1 MTGKILRFKLRASN
15 EIGSTLSAS
24 YLSVLM
30 ARTPGKPSEL
40 LQLIQ
45 TTSELIKVQIPLIT
59 DDGGSTIL
67 AFELVMDDGLQG

>member
-1 MTGKILRFKLRASN
+1 
-15 EIGSTLSAS
+15 
-24 YLSVLM
+24 M